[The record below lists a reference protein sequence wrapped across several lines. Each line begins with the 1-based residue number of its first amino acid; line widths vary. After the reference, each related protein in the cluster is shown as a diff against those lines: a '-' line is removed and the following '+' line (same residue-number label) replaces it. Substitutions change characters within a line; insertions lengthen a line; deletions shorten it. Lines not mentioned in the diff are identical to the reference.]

1 MGYWD
6 DADRLFGRSLSNHHR
21 SMMQISSG
29 SSRCAGAS
37 QGCVGGRGGSAVG
50 DKMSSVV
57 TPSAADRRG
66 GAGNN
71 KERVATTPTR
81 GSRVGGVANFSSGS
95 GGKASRAAATAT
107 KASLRSS
114 PSPLRTA
121 VGAPR
126 PASPL
131 GSSRSSG
138 SPRLKPAANAAIRS
152 GSPAR
157 PNSISNNHIIKSPSS
172 SLSAWASR
180 GETNA
185 SSLLPGFSGHSLS
198 NPGRGAGV
206 VVKQQSASSA
216 PSNSGNNGCLS
227 TRPTGK
233 PAAKSLV
240 SPSAKLAAPSTA
252 PTTSVR
258 QTNSFATASCPSGK
272 KENHDLVPAARKVV
286 KPWAYPECSKSRAD
300 YNSDAPSL
308 SGNSGGAVRK
318 PMSQQQAQRL
328 MIAGFK
334 RGPSVSSKPTECIVH
349 EGLPASP
356 KTFDSK
362 KRCGWIT
369 SQSGQCLLQH
379 FPALGHLHI
388 YVDRV
393 YNLNSHFVR
402 SYQLKWLLTGIEP
415 EWMQSP
421 CNFIL

>member
-6 DADRLFGRSLSNHHR
+6 DADRLFGRILSNHHR

-81 GSRVGGVANFSSGS
+81 PPSATRACRVGGVANFSSGS
-95 GGKASRAAATAT
+95 GGKASPAAATAT
-107 KASLRSS
+107 KVSLRSS

-121 VGAPR
+121 AGAPR

-138 SPRLKPAANAAIRS
+138 SSRLKPAANAAIRS

-157 PNSISNNHIIKSPSS
+157 PNSASNNNIIKSPSS
-172 SLSAWASR
+172 SLSAWPSR

-216 PSNSGNNGCLS
+216 PSNSGNKAVQSCVDNGWLS

-240 SPSAKLAAPSTA
+240 SPSAKLAALSTA

-300 YNSDAPSL
+300 YNPDAPSL

-334 RGPSVSSKPTECIVH
+334 RGPSVSSKPTECIVP

-379 FPALGHLHI
+379 FPALGHLQI

-402 SYQLKWLLTGIEP
+402 SYQLKL
-415 EWMQSP
+415 
-421 CNFIL
+421 

>member
-1 MGYWD
+1 MGYWG
-6 DADRLFGRSLSNHHR
+6 DADRLFGRSLSNQHR

-37 QGCVGGRGGSAVG
+37 QGCVGGRGGGAGG
-50 DKMSSVV
+50 DKKMSSVV

-81 GSRVGGVANFSSGS
+81 PPSATRACRVGGVSNFSCGS
-95 GGKASRAAATAT
+95 GGKATVAAATAT
-107 KASLRSS
+107 KAPPRSS
-114 PSPLRTA
+114 PSPSRTA
-121 VGAPR
+121 AGAPR
-126 PASPL
+126 SASPL
-131 GSSRSSG
+131 GSTRSSG

-157 PNSISNNHIIKSPSS
+157 PNSVSNNNIIKSPSS
-172 SLSAWASR
+172 SLSAWPSR
-180 GETNA
+180 GASNA

-198 NPGRGAGV
+198 KPGRGAGV

-216 PSNSGNNGCLS
+216 PSNSGNKDVQSCVDNGWLS
-227 TRPTGK
+227 TRPIDK

-240 SPSAKLAAPSTA
+240 SPSAKLAAPSTV
-252 PTTSVR
+252 PTISVR
-258 QTNSFATASCPSGK
+258 QTNSLATASCPSGK

-286 KPWAYPECSKSRAD
+286 KPWAYPECSKSKAD
-300 YNSDAPSL
+300 YNPDAPSL

-334 RGPSVSSKPTECIVH
+334 RGPSVSSKPTECIVP
-349 EGLPASP
+349 EGLPVSP

-379 FPALGHLHI
+379 FPTLWSFTDVCRLCIQPATPI
-388 YVDRV
+388 
-393 YNLNSHFVR
+393 FVR
-402 SYQLKWLLTGIEP
+402 NMS
-415 EWMQSP
+415 
-421 CNFIL
+421 